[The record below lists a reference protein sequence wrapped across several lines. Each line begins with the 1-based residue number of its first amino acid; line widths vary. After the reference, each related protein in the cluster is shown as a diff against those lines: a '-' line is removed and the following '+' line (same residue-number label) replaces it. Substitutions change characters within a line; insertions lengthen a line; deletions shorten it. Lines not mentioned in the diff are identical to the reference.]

1 MPIVFRWRFKIIYP
15 CIFQCPYL
23 HRSAVSKEMSEKG
36 IVDLVI
42 AGFKGHLSIHD
53 DDDGENATDRDSEP
67 IIKSTNGSITINNN
81 ENGRI

>member
-1 MPIVFRWRFKIIYP
+1 
-15 CIFQCPYL
+15 
-23 HRSAVSKEMSEKG
+23 MSEKG